1 MTNLEII
8 GAALRLLNVIAE
20 TETPSAE
27 QGATGLA
34 VLNDMLEDW
43 AGRSIDVGQ
52 WPQSDLTAEFPGPTT
67 VEGVCKANL
76 AVWLAPY
83 YSAPLRPEVV
93 MLASSGY
100 SRLLREAML
109 AQLHPATM
117 THLHQGEG
125 QWATEVITE

>member
-8 GAALRLLNVIAE
+8 NAALRLLGVIAE

-27 QGATGLA
+27 QGATGLS
-34 VLNDMLEDW
+34 VMNDMLEDW
-43 AGRSIDVGQ
+43 SGRGIDVGQ
-52 WPQSDLTAEFPGPTT
+52 WPQTALDAEFPGPTT

-83 YSAPLRPEVV
+83 YAAPLRPEVAG
-93 MLASSGY
+93 LAGAGY

-109 AQLHPATM
+109 AQLQPATM

-125 QWATEVITE
+125 SWETEVITE

>member
-8 GAALRLLNVIAE
+8 GAALRLLGVIAE

-27 QGATGLA
+27 QGETGLS

-43 AGRSIDVGQ
+43 AGRGIDVGQ
-52 WPQSDLTAEFPGPTT
+52 WPQSDLSAEFPGPTT

-83 YSAPLRPEVV
+83 YTAPLRPEVAG
-93 MLASSGY
+93 LAGAGY

-109 AQLHPATM
+109 AQMQPATM
-117 THLHQGEG
+117 THLHEGAGWGEV
-125 QWATEVITE
+125 ESITE